1 MICDRAT
8 TRFLVLVLVL
18 LAWMSAPALSQ
29 PAARDAQP
37 FAERFRDI
45 RWPNAAQAPQAARAA
60 AEPKP
65 AVSVEQALYL
75 IRSNLLMQCD
85 DARCS
90 WRFLNRVS
98 ETGNRD
104 ARSRLRHST
113 LRRGRMPAYR
123 RGLAQRAREAST

>member
-8 TRFLVLVLVL
+8 TRFLALVLVL

-75 IRSNLLMQCD
+75 IRSNFTH
-85 DARCS
+85 A
-90 WRFLNRVS
+90 V
-98 ETGNRD
+98 
-104 ARSRLRHST
+104 
-113 LRRGRMPAYR
+113 RRRPPQ
-123 RGLAQRAREAST
+123 LAVFFESGV